1 MLCCFFVLYLLLTF
15 IYTPSVAYVADSHR
29 ASSQAAYRYAIIVDA
44 GSSGSR
50 LFVYCIPLIESTTR
64 SLPSVTL
71 CTDDKGEPLTKKVNP
86 GLSSFSSDPS
96 SSGVYISSLVSI
108 AAKHIPKKY
117 HSVTP
122 IYILA
127 TAGMRLLSE
136 SQQSDIWNAV
146 REAIKNDFDFK
157 FEESWMQTVSGYY
170 EALYGWITVNYL
182 LDNFVDPPKPSVG
195 MLDMGGAS
203 MQIAYEV
210 PSEAQVLEDH
220 IMRFTIGGK
229 NTYNVYVM
237 TFLGY
242 GTHAAKS
249 RYKLFLLH
257 NAMEYSPYSSILK
270 SRFRP
275 STGYTKPPKLPE
287 LGVQL
292 LYTTSGKEKFIL
304 TDPCLQSGLEDVLT
318 SQDRVFSRTLSTG
331 GTNSP
336 IITFIGAGNLTQC
349 LAYQKFLLQKH
360 KPCRIEPCSMN
371 GVHQPPVDFEG
382 TQFYAM
388 SEYWYTSSDLGT
400 APADVYSFD
409 SFYNSTE
416 NMCKKPWIDALFEYR
431 TQNVDPFNIVNKQAV
446 CFKASWIMN
455 VLHTGFGFSQSYS
468 NVHPIDSLSGIEV
481 QWSLGALVYYMQLPE
496 FQALLSQEPVDAQ
509 IGFSDSQKVAV
520 IILFLAF
527 GCPTAVGYCVYRKRR
542 RQQFSPGGCLG
553 GSFCPPIFTRSKCF
567 WRSPK
572 VVTSGVTTGGCK
584 NNPRAAGNNYHYS
597 MIPSPSAVLNFRTSN
612 SLPSFQIIQANDNK
626 CSGHGTI

>member
-249 RYKLFLLH
+249 SLCLDVKVVSCGHSTRGLNSVSAIFVGKALVILVLSRLIFITLTCQV
-257 NAMEYSPYSSILK
+257 SSA
-270 SRFRP
+270 
-275 STGYTKPPKLPE
+275 Y
-287 LGVQL
+287 QL
-292 LYTTSGKEKFIL
+292 LFK
-304 TDPCLQSGLEDVLT
+304 PVLESDLLR
-318 SQDRVFSRTLSTG
+318 SHVFSE
-331 GTNSP
+331 
-336 IITFIGAGNLTQC
+336 
-349 LAYQKFLLQKH
+349 H
-360 KPCRIEPCSMN
+360 
-371 GVHQPPVDFEG
+371 
-382 TQFYAM
+382 
-388 SEYWYTSSDLGT
+388 
-400 APADVYSFD
+400 
-409 SFYNSTE
+409 
-416 NMCKKPWIDALFEYR
+416 
-431 TQNVDPFNIVNKQAV
+431 
-446 CFKASWIMN
+446 
-455 VLHTGFGFSQSYS
+455 
-468 NVHPIDSLSGIEV
+468 
-481 QWSLGALVYYMQLPE
+481 
-496 FQALLSQEPVDAQ
+496 
-509 IGFSDSQKVAV
+509 
-520 IILFLAF
+520 
-527 GCPTAVGYCVYRKRR
+527 
-542 RQQFSPGGCLG
+542 
-553 GSFCPPIFTRSKCF
+553 
-567 WRSPK
+567 
-572 VVTSGVTTGGCK
+572 
-584 NNPRAAGNNYHYS
+584 
-597 MIPSPSAVLNFRTSN
+597 
-612 SLPSFQIIQANDNK
+612 
-626 CSGHGTI
+626 